1 MPDPEQ
7 AVLMEPFATAV
18 NFEIPPHACD
28 CHTHIYADPARFP
41 MSPERVYTPEVFEP
55 EQMTALHR
63 RLGMERVVIVHPNTH
78 GTDNSVT
85 LYGMQVR
92 GANARGVALID
103 EGTSDAEIESLT
115 RAGMRGAR
123 LNLRLRCAE
132 ERDTARGREQF
143 QALAAHVHR
152 HNWHIQMFT
161 TLPVIAGIK
170 DLVEDSAA
178 PVVFDHFGGLEASL
192 GPEQPGF
199 ADLVELV
206 ESGKAYVKLS
216 AAYRCSAQAPDYPD
230 IAPFARALISANAD
244 RILWGS
250 DWPHPTGVTPPGRRP
265 TEVTPMHRID
275 DGRLLNQLAA
285 WEPSAAVRQKILVD
299 NPARLYGF

>member
-1 MPDPEQ
+1 MQLTTP
-7 AVLMEPFATAV
+7 V
-18 NFEIPPHACD
+18 NFKIPPQACD
-28 CHTHIYADPARFP
+28 CHTHIYADPVRFP

-55 EQMTALHR
+55 EQMSALHR

-85 LYGMQVR
+85 LYGMQAR

-103 EGTSDAEIESLT
+103 GRTSDREIESLT
-115 RAGMRGAR
+115 AAGMRGAR
-123 LNLRLRCAE
+123 LNLRLRYAE
-132 ERDTARGREQF
+132 ERDAARGREQF
-143 QALAAHVHR
+143 QALVER
-152 HNWHIQMFT
+152 VRKHNWHIQIFT
-161 TLPVIAGIK
+161 TLPVIAAIR
-170 DLVEDSAA
+170 DLVEASPV

-192 GPEQPGF
+192 GLDQPGF

-206 ESGKAYVKLS
+206 APGKAYVKLS
-216 AAYRCSAQAPDYPD
+216 AAYRCSTKAPDYAD
-230 IAPFARALISANAD
+230 MAPFARALIHANAD
-244 RILWGS
+244 RVLWGS
-250 DWPHPTGVTPPGRRP
+250 DWPHPTGVTAPGRQP

-285 WEPSAAVRQKILVD
+285 WEPNAEVREKILVD